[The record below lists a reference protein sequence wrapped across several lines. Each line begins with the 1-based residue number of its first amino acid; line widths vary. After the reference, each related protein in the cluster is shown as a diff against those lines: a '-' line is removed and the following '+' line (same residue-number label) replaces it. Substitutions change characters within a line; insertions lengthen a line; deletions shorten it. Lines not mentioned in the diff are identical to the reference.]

1 MIELTNEQKTQL
13 RKQKVV
19 KRKLEMV
26 LDSFG
31 LSQGYVMQFCED
43 ARFGLVNALG
53 CIRNELTE
61 AQYNELV
68 ETALKQK

>member
-1 MIELTNEQKTQL
+1 MTELTSEQKVQL

-31 LSQGYVMQFCED
+31 LPQGLVIQFCED
-43 ARFGLVNALG
+43 ARWGLVNALG
-53 CIRNELTE
+53 CIRSYLTE
-61 AQYNELV
+61 AQYEELV
-68 ETALKQK
+68 ATALKQK

>member
-31 LSQGYVMQFCED
+31 LNQGYVMQFV
-43 ARFGLVNALG
+43 RTRGSG
-53 CIRNELTE
+53 W
-61 AQYNELV
+61 
-68 ETALKQK
+68 